1 VAAVTA
7 VGLYKRLGHRRARH
21 LLLEGAWSHDEAR
34 PVDWAVG
41 AAWLMRREAVLDVGP
56 FDESFFMYV
65 EDLEWCWRAR
75 ARGWEVCFEPEAV
88 VRHVGNASGASRY
101 GGGRTRA
108 YLHNTYR
115 FYRRHHGPA
124 TTALWRFLNLA
135 GCSRLYVGSLAR
147 RDRSAAAFWAD
158 HVRAHLRPWAAPT

>member
-1 VAAVTA
+1 MQAGAENLGYAAAMNRLLDRSDGPWFLALNSDAWPEPGAVARLVAVAERHPRAAVVAPRLERPDGTLEHSTHPFPSVTVAAVTA

-75 ARGWEVCFEPEAV
+75 ARGWEVCF
-88 VRHVGNASGASRY
+88 
-101 GGGRTRA
+101 
-108 YLHNTYR
+108 
-115 FYRRHHGPA
+115 
-124 TTALWRFLNLA
+124 
-135 GCSRLYVGSLAR
+135 
-147 RDRSAAAFWAD
+147 
-158 HVRAHLRPWAAPT
+158 